1 MAKAFRSATSKGAKA
16 VSRLTD
22 DDLLPDDIDPVDHG
36 RFNRA
41 SDEWLDAHPD
51 RETEADR
58 AEWERIK
65 AEFMKHWEHLFF
77 SEGCLQRRQ
86 AK

>member
-22 DDLLPDDIDPVDHG
+22 ADLLPDDIDPVDHG

-41 SDEWLDAHPD
+41 SDEWMD
-51 RETEADR
+51 RCEPES
-58 AEWERIK
+58 AEDK
-65 AEFMKHWEHLFF
+65 AKWRQVGIDFKARWEHLFF